1 MRALIVTAVVWLASV
16 PCVLA
21 TELFLLENGGQI
33 EGELVNKDENPR
45 QSYVIKTGS
54 GAQITLEKA
63 QVKKVV
69 RRRPEEV
76 EYDRIREQYPDTVE
90 GQWALAEWCRA
101 HRLSRARKEHL
112 RRILELDPEHIPA
125 RRALGYTRV
134 DGKWMT
140 EEEIM
145 TARGYVRVGSRWKLP
160 QEVELEEQQ
169 RKEELAAKEWYGRL
183 KRWRGWIDSAS
194 RAEEGWKLISE
205 ITDPAAVPA
214 IGQYLGEEQ
223 DPRIR
228 KLYIEVLAQINA
240 PRGYYIMTLSSL
252 NDPDQEVRLTC
263 LDFLDDEPRPAVV
276 EMYVKHLRDKDNTVV
291 NRAAVGLARMKDP
304 SAIAPLIDALITTH
318 KFLID
323 NSPAGQTTAGF
334 GTGGGAFQFGGGG
347 PKYVSRKLQNPDV
360 LDALVTLTDG
370 MNFHYDIAAWKKWY
384 ASQKKQSTLD
394 ARRD

>member
-1 MRALIVTAVVWLASV
+1 LASA
-16 PCVLA
+16 PGAPA
-21 TELFLLENGGQI
+21 TDLFVLENGGQI
-33 EGELVNKDENPR
+33 EGELINKDESPR
-45 QSYVIKTGS
+45 QRYVIKTAS
-54 GAQITLEKA
+54 GAQVTLDKS

-76 EYDRIREQYPDTVE
+76 EYERIRDKYPDTVE
-90 GQWALAEWCRA
+90 GQWALAEWCKQ
-101 HRLSRARKEHL
+101 HRLSSQRKVHL
-112 RRILELDPEHIPA
+112 RRVVELDPEHVGA
-125 RRALGYTRV
+125 RRALGYARI

-160 QEVELEEQQ
+160 QELELEEQQ
-169 RKEELAAKEWYGRL
+169 RQQELAEKEWYGRL
-183 KRWRGWIDSAS
+183 KRWRGWIDSPS
-194 RAEEGWKLISE
+194 RAEEGWQRISE
-205 ITDPAAVPA
+205 ITDPAAVAA
-214 IGQYLGEEQ
+214 IGQYLGEEP

-240 PRGYYIMTLSSL
+240 PEGYRIMTLSSL
-252 NDPDQEVRLTC
+252 NDPDGEVRLTC
-263 LDFLDDEPRPAVV
+263 LDYLDDEPRPAVV
-276 EMYVKHLRDKDNTVV
+276 EMYVKHLRHKDNTLV

-323 NSPAGQTTAGF
+323 NSPSGQTTAGF
-334 GTGGGAFQFGGGG
+334 GTGGGAFQFGGG

-360 LDALVTLTDG
+360 LDALVSLTGG
-370 MNFHYDIAAWKKWY
+370 MNFQYDVAAWKKWY
-384 ASQKKQSTLD
+384 ASQKQSGTLD